1 MSNLSGRAW
10 WNANQARWPDSEDL
24 DDLDSDWGDN
34 VKKFIKII
42 KEAGAKVRIISTRR
56 PRNRAYLMHY
66 SWMIA
71 NGRIEPAD
79 VPKRAGI
86 NIQWDH
92 GDDKISRK
100 AAQEMF
106 DCFGLAHYAAGK
118 RSNHVKG
125 KAIDMSITWTKD
137 LFLGPLPNGEFEENT
152 EKVILWNMLDQLE
165 KHGIENWRN
174 DPDTG
179 AHTDEGWMNPSKM
192 CSKIFLE
199 DGTGHFVSAEFYSEP
214 ELNITKIIIDDLRPA
229 DCQKWFWIPYEI
241 KFENGIMVYKYEKLI
256 ETKPQTTNN

>member
-137 LFLGPLPNGEFEENT
+137 LFLGPLPNGEFRG
-152 EKVILWNMLDQLE
+152 VIGGPRDGVSNRELHEIGALFGVRKKLDDAP
-165 KHGIENWRN
+165 HWS
-174 DPDTG
+174 
-179 AHTDEGWMNPSKM
+179 H
-192 CSKIFLE
+192 
-199 DGTGHFVSAEFYSEP
+199 
-214 ELNITKIIIDDLRPA
+214 
-229 DCQKWFWIPYEI
+229 
-241 KFENGIMVYKYEKLI
+241 NGE
-256 ETKPQTTNN
+256 